1 MKFQI
6 FLITTRTNDEI
17 KSEIFSHD
25 WKDYFTNEQNLKK
38 ITKSYYYKNLVL
50 ENDSIEWGFKAIWYG
65 RGSKN
70 YKCHHEKLSEQN
82 QSPNVRENSPEPVL
96 KC

>member
-1 MKFQI
+1 MANI
-6 FLITTRTNDEI
+6 LILGAGSMGTAFSFPC
-17 KSEIFSHD
+17 SENNHTVSIIGTH
-25 WKDYFTNEQNLKK
+25 
-38 ITKSYYYKNLVL
+38 L

-70 YKCHHEKLSEQN
+70 YKYHHEKLSEQN
-82 QSPNVRENSPEPVL
+82 LNDDIKPDKSEQIL

>member
-1 MKFQI
+1 M
-6 FLITTRTNDEI
+6 
-17 KSEIFSHD
+17 
-25 WKDYFTNEQNLKK
+25 
-38 ITKSYYYKNLVL
+38 YKNLVL

-82 QSPNVRENSPEPVL
+82 QSPDVRENPPESVL